1 MILRYAQAFY
11 TEAMLVRLLYNPHV
25 SHLLLRAALS
35 LSIRIGG
42 VGLMFMAHVL
52 LARAMS
58 TDDYGSFVYA
68 VNAIP
73 LLVLLVQLGFTSAS
87 VKYMHAYKAEP
98 AALKGFVYTSF
109 WLPCMLALIG
119 ILAIAP
125 LLLAYVPMT
134 HVMQQT
140 FTYGMWAVLL
150 FAMTQTA
157 QQHLRAL
164 HRTTYSQIFEQIGLP
179 LMLMAFAGFVLW
191 HGATASFVESIHAYT
206 LCYAVL
212 SVITVAVCWRM
223 LGRHIPLNETPQWR
237 VSEWVRTALPM
248 GVGVI
253 AIALLSRLDV
263 LMLGAYV
270 APETIAHYGV
280 ASRIA
285 ALLMFALAAL
295 GAVLDPMI
303 SQWYHAGEI
312 AKISNLI
319 SRVVRLIVL
328 ASLLMLGGLYFFGD
342 LLLGMFGPEYIEA
355 KSIMLVLAV
364 GQALNIS
371 AGPSASILN
380 VSGHQKAYMHLV
392 LVCIAISAAA
402 LALVI
407 PAYGVMGAAIVSA
420 TMLIGMNIA
429 LGVMIYRK
437 TGIRIL

>member
-1 MILRYAQAFY
+1 MH
-11 TEAMLVRLLYNPHV
+11 RLLG
-25 SHLLLRAALS
+25 RAGLS
-35 LSIRIGG
+35 LGIRMGG

-68 VNAIP
+68 INAIP
-73 LLVLLVQLGFTSAS
+73 LMVLLVQLGFPSAS
-87 VKYMHAYKAEP
+87 VKYMHAYQAEP
-98 AALKGFVYTSF
+98 AALKGFVYASF
-109 WLPCMLALIG
+109 ALPSMLALIG

-125 LLLAYVPMT
+125 LLLAYVPMP

-150 FAMTQTA
+150 FAMTQMA

-164 HRTTYSQIFEQIGLP
+164 HRTSYSQVFEQIGLP
-179 LMLMAFAGFVLW
+179 LLLMAFAGYVLW
-191 HGATASFVESIHAYT
+191 QGARASFVESMHIYT
-206 LCYAVL
+206 LCYALLALV
-212 SVITVAVCWRM
+212 TMCVCWRM
-223 LGRHIPLNETPQWR
+223 LGKHIPLNQAPQWH
-237 VSEWVRTALPM
+237 VAEWVRTALPM
-248 GVGVI
+248 GISVM

-303 SQWYHAGEI
+303 SQWYHAGEKH
-312 AKISNLI
+312 KISQLV
-319 SRVVRLIVL
+319 SRIVRVIMV
-328 ASLLMLGGLYFFGD
+328 ASMLMLGGLYLCGD
-342 LLLGMFGPEYIEA
+342 VLLGMFGPEYLEA

-380 VSGHQKAYMHLV
+380 VSGHQKAYMQLV
-392 LVCIAISAAA
+392 LGCIAISAGA
-402 LALVI
+402 LAFVI
-407 PAYGVMGAAIVSA
+407 PAYGVMGAAIV
-420 TMLIGMNIA
+420 TTTVLISMNIA
-429 LGVMIYRK
+429 LGLMIYRK